1 MSADKEEYC
10 DERWSIGWRYKGD
23 KAGYVCR
30 EDTDDEEADEEC
42 NGCVKAA
49 DYSDEE
55 SITENGD
62 FVKEE
67 DYTEDKAL
75 YCDEGW
81 FIGWKV

>member
-1 MSADKEEYC
+1 MK
-10 DERWSIGWRYKGD
+10 SIAVMGTK
-23 KAGYVCR
+23 KKIVHHT